1 MKNLSSHFLR
11 ALGRLNFR
19 AWQIFTR
26 CLDVSIRASAWLTVK
41 VLCVAV
47 PLGVLL
53 AIISASSHCYLY
65 FENLALREAR
75 AAYVQGVDYLAREH
89 GYVVPVSVRASEPPS
104 IEDMI
109 RRELIVNDLPS
120 GLLPVF
126 RAVIKHESGDRP
138 DAVSK
143 SGAIG
148 LSQCMP
154 ANAKFCGLPSP
165 ALLFDPEQNIACGVR
180 IFAHALRN
188 QKGNLVRALKEYNG
202 GAGRIDATHENR
214 AYPDKVFMEL
224 AKLEIEE

>member
-19 AWQIFTR
+19 AWKILTR
-26 CLDVSIRASAWLTVK
+26 CLDVSIRASAWVLVR

-47 PLGVLL
+47 PVGVLI

-65 FENLALREAR
+65 FEGLAVKEAR

-89 GYVVPVSVRASEPPS
+89 GYVVPVSVRASEPLT
-104 IEDMI
+104 IEGTI
-109 RRELIVNDLPS
+109 KRELVVNDLPS

-126 RAVIKHESGDRP
+126 RAMVKHESGDKL
-138 DAVSK
+138 DAVS
-143 SGAIG
+143 SAGAIG
-148 LSQCMP
+148 LAQVMP

-165 ALLFDPEQNIACGVR
+165 ALLFDAENNIACGVR
-180 IFAHALRN
+180 IFAHALKN

-202 GAGRIDATHENR
+202 GAGRIDATQENR
-214 AYPDKVFMEL
+214 AYPDKVFAEL
-224 AKLEIEE
+224 VKLEIED